1 MQDVNDYPC
10 SNMHKDV
17 GMRVTS
23 TFRFHFS
30 MKAHLK
36 AHTHVYE
43 RTPHPSNT
51 KNFTPFY
58 KNIL

>member
-23 TFRFHFS
+23 TFCFHFS

-36 AHTHVYE
+36 AHAHVYE
-43 RTPHPSNT
+43 RTLIHPIQ
-51 KNFTPFY
+51 KLDP
-58 KNIL
+58 IL